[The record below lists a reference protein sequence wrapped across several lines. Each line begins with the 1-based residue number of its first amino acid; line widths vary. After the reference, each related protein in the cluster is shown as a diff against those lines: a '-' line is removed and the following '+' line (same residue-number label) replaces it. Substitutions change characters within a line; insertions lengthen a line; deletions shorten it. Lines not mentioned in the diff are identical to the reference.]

1 MRTVLD
7 YIQRPWTLVHG
18 TWGNEQLLE
27 QYDSLADLHNR
38 YGPLVDAQGHPITG
52 GQLHDAT
59 APAGCTAQTPA
70 AHPKNNGAADIE
82 ANVGFAVDAVVLA
95 EHHGALHVLVIDRRW
110 PPHQGRAALPG
121 GYVEP
126 AERSA
131 DAVRRE
137 LREET
142 GIDVTQW
149 RRLDI
154 YDDPHRDPRGRVVSV
169 AYLAQL
175 PTIVAPTAG
184 DDASAARW
192 ARVDALL
199 ADPDI
204 LAFDHH
210 QILTDAMRRRDG

>member
-1 MRTVLD
+1 MQTVLD
-7 YIQRPWTLVHG
+7 HANRPWTHVHG

-27 QYDSLADLHNR
+27 QYDSLAALDNR

-52 GQLHDAT
+52 DQLHNAT
-59 APAGCTAQTPA
+59 VPAGCAAQTPA
-70 AHPKNNGAADIE
+70 AHPERNGTVDIE
-82 ANVGFAVDAVVLA
+82 TKVGFTVDAVVLA
-95 EHHGALHVLVIDRRW
+95 EHHGALHVLVIHRRW

-126 AERSA
+126 AERSE

-142 GIDVTQW
+142 GIDVPRW
-149 RRLDI
+149 RRLDV

-175 PTIVAPTAG
+175 PGIVAPTAG

-199 ADPDI
+199 ADPDT
-204 LAFDHH
+204 LAFDHA
-210 QILTDAMRRRDG
+210 QILADAMRRRDG

>member
-1 MRTVLD
+1 MRTVYD
-7 YIQRPWTLVHG
+7 NAERPWTYVHG

-27 QYDSLADLHNR
+27 QYDSLADLNHR
-38 YGPLVDAQGHPITG
+38 YGPLVDELGRVISG
-52 GQLHDAT
+52 DQLHDAPGR
-59 APAGCTAQTPA
+59 A
-70 AHPKNNGAADIE
+70 KRNGAGDIE
-82 ANVGFAVDAVVLA
+82 AKVGFAVDAVVLA
-95 EHHGALHVLVIDRRW
+95 EHDGALHVLVIDRRD
-110 PPHQGRAALPG
+110 PPHEGRAALPG

-142 GIDVTQW
+142 GIDVTRW
-149 RRLDI
+149 RRVDV

-184 DDASAARW
+184 DDAAAARW

-199 ADPDI
+199 AEPDA

-210 QILTDAMRRRDG
+210 QILTDAMRRRRDG